1 MTYVVEGVQADHIS
15 AEVVASV
22 LVPQSG
28 DQLTDQ
34 SSTLRLEQATL
45 RVGGIDVDLKKKKKK
60 KKKRISIS
68 QPQRPGVRPS
78 VAGRAKPTK
87 RSSLISALSKVQ
99 VTRSW

>member
-22 LVPQSG
+22 LVPQSS
-28 DQLTDQ
+28 DQLPDQ

-45 RVGGIDVDLKKKKKK
+45 RVGGIDVDLEKKKK

-68 QPQRPGVRPS
+68 QPQRPGVRPN